1 MIPTSQPTPPLNPN
15 AQTYRDQLHPWCIVR
30 LLPKAQRITVAR
42 FRKRNDA
49 DAHMRTLRRLI
60 PDATFII
67 IFDPPPVAGSGLNS
81 PTVPETHQAV
91 TNTPPQKTPQAD

>member
-1 MIPTSQPTPPLNPN
+1 MIPTSQPTPPLNPK

-49 DAHMRTLRRLI
+49 DAHTRTLRRLI
-60 PDATFII
+60 PNATFIV
-67 IFDPPPVAGSGLNS
+67 IFASPPPTTEIAAESDSDAAHRDIDPVS
-81 PTVPETHQAV
+81 
-91 TNTPPQKTPQAD
+91 KK